1 MAVLLVILI
10 GIAAVAFILVSSL
23 ATSWRMPIWAMVMVI
38 AWVFVELAV
47 TWFLRNRRELE
58 LSAQSRTD

>member
-1 MAVLLVILI
+1 MEVLLVILI